1 MQVIHPRCCGLDVHK
16 KAVVACVLITQ
27 EDGTVERALRTFET
41 MTEQLEALSAWLRQW
56 QVTHVAMESTGVYWQ
71 PVYNL
76 LEGEGR
82 TLLLVNAQHSK
93 ALPGRK
99 TDTKDSEWL
108 ADLLRHGLVRGSFIP
123 PTAIRALRELTRYR
137 TSLVQ
142 ERSREA
148 NRLQKLLESANI
160 KLASVATNVLGVSG
174 RLMLQAMLAGED
186 DPEAL
191 AAFARASWRKK
202 LPALR
207 QALEGRVQPH
217 HRVLLG
223 QLLGHVDYLTSAIS
237 ELEQEIE
244 RHLVPFAEAVTLLQ
258 TIPGIGATAAA
269 ALIAAPTPEG
279 RPCVDMT
286 RFPTAKHLASW
297 AGICPGNR
305 ESAGKR
311 LSGKTRTGNRWL
323 RGILGEVAWASART
337 KGAAFRARMQRL
349 ARRRGANR
357 ATVAVAHSLLVTIYH
372 VLSTKRPYQELG
384 EDYFDRLHA
393 DRLQHHHVQR
403 LEQLGYTVTLAPKQA
418 VG

>member
-1 MQVIHPRCCGLDVHK
+1 M
-16 KAVVACVLITQ
+16 
-27 EDGTVERALRTFET
+27 
-41 MTEQLEALSAWLRQW
+41 
-56 QVTHVAMESTGVYWQ
+56 
-71 PVYNL
+71 YNL
-76 LEGEGR
+76 LEGEDR
-82 TLLLVNAQHSK
+82 TLVLVNAQHSK

-123 PTAIRALRELTRYR
+123 SAAIRDLRELTRYR

-160 KLASVATNVLGVSG
+160 KLASVASNVLGVSG
-174 RLMLQAMLAGED
+174 RLMLQAMLDGED

-191 AAFARASWRKK
+191 AAFARARLRKQ

-207 QALEGRVQPH
+207 QALEGRVRPH

-223 QLLGHVDYLTSAIS
+223 QLLGHVDYLTSAIA
-237 ELEQEIE
+237 ELEREIE
-244 RHLVPFAEAVTLLQ
+244 QRLVPFAEALALLQ

-269 ALIAAPTPEG
+269 ALIAEIG
-279 RPCVDMT
+279 VDMG
-286 RFPTAKHLASW
+286 RFPSAKHLASW
-297 AGICPGNR
+297 AGVCPGNK

-311 LSGKTRTGNRWL
+311 LSGKTRTGNHWL

-337 KGAAFRARMQRL
+337 KGTAFRARMQRL

-384 EDYFDRLHA
+384 EDYFDRLQA
-393 DRLQHHHVQR
+393 DRLERRHVQG
-403 LEQLGYTVTLAPKQA
+403 LEQLGYTVTLTPKQA
-418 VG
+418 AG